1 MLTVYSQPLGI
12 AIVLLLGLAGGRLA
26 RIIKMPMVVGY
37 LIMGVLLSPS
47 ILHIIPNQL
56 NNELEVVRVLG
67 LGMIALMIGSELEI
81 KKMKDVARAVFTI
94 TIVQIAG
101 AFVLV
106 FLAMYY
112 LVKLPLPISLLLG
125 ALATATA
132 PAATVAVIKEYKA
145 KGPLTRM
152 LLGVVALDD
161 AACIILFG
169 IVIAIVAMIFS
180 GEAITFQTMLEPFK
194 EVFFSGLLGV
204 ITGLLLVFSLRLSQ
218 NRQQSLVILL
228 AFTLLNSGAAY
239 LFDLS
244 PLLVN
249 MVTGFVAVNIYEDS
263 AVFQYL
269 EDVELPIFI
278 MFFTLTGATLHLEA
292 LWNNWVPAAVSLVAR
307 GVGKVG
313 GAFLGARLSGA
324 EKTVQKYLGYAM
336 FSKAGVTVGLL
347 MIIQQRFPEIAVAM
361 TAIVLAEIT
370 VCELIGPMGTR
381 YALIASGEARQQK

>member
-101 AFVLV
+101 AFVFV

-145 KGPLTRM
+145 KGPLTRT

>member
-239 LFDLS
+239 LLGLS

-278 MFFTLTGATLHLEA
+278 MFFTLTGATLHLNA